1 MSEARDPVWL
11 VVVAAGKGERLGGDG
26 PKGFRALAGHPLFAY
41 AVESAA
47 ASGASSRVL
56 VVADPERGWL
66 ACQELSE
73 ASRRILHGVCHGG
86 AERHDSVREG
96 LRVVRAAVG
105 ATKRGVADPVVLVHD
120 AARPFAPPELFRRM
134 AEACARGPAVC
145 VRAIADTVK
154 QVEGGVVRATLARA
168 GLALAQTP
176 QGARLSLLERAHD
189 HAPPAGVTDNAM
201 LLEALGEPVA
211 AVPGA
216 DMNFKVTTAED
227 WRMAE
232 AWVRAGGAPWMD
244 PVASPRSAD

>member
-1 MSEARDPVWL
+1 MSEAREPVWL
-11 VVVAAGKGERLGGDG
+11 VVLAAGRGERLGGEA
-26 PKGFRALAGHPLFAY
+26 PKGFRALAGRPLFAY

-47 ASGASSRVL
+47 ASGAVSRIL
-56 VVADPERGWL
+56 LVADPEPAWS
-66 ACQELSE
+66 ACTELSE

-96 LRVVRAAVG
+96 LRVVRAAVR
-105 ATKRGVADPVVLVHD
+105 ASKRSAPDPVVVVHD

-134 AEACARGPAVC
+134 AEACARGPALC
-145 VRAIADTVK
+145 VRAVADTVK
-154 QVEGGVVRATLARA
+154 QVEDGVVRGTLARG

-189 HAPPAGVTDNAM
+189 HAPPQGVTDDAM

-216 DMNFKVTTAED
+216 DMNFKVTTPED

-244 PVASPRSAD
+244 AVASHKSGD